1 MKLASQTNE
10 IKRAVI
16 YLRVSTEEQVDNF
29 SLGTQEDICNKEA
42 QRRGIEIVKIFREEG
57 RSAKTIAGRPILIEM
72 LEFCR
77 KNKKTLDAVIA
88 YRLDRI
94 SRQTAD
100 YLAIRKKLA
109 ESNITLISV
118 TEPTGNSPTEKLVE
132 TILAGFA
139 QLDNDV
145 RGERARNGLKA
156 RFMAGLPSG
165 TPPVGYLNENGY
177 AVKDPKTWNKL
188 KESWE
193 LMATGTKT
201 LSEMADIMNEWG
213 LRQLFK
219 KKAYLLRP
227 QNLSRIF
234 KNKFYMGILTSERY
248 PEEIKGQ
255 HLPMISEA
263 IFYRV
268 QAALDGRNTN
278 IHVPIVRKNRDNSE
292 FPLRRLVTCQNCG
305 TPLTG
310 AWSKGKKS
318 KYAYYFCR
326 KRCGMKS
333 IPVDNLDNSLINYL
347 STITPTK
354 DCLNAFIALL
364 RGTYYKR
371 VKQLQKRKD
380 ESDIELKRL
389 QELRQSLIQKNLS
402 GVYSDEIF
410 KEQNKLIEEQI
421 ITVRITQ
428 DDALLSK
435 YNLESIVKFMQEKFE
450 NLGRTYQMSNLSQI
464 RVLLCSI
471 FPSGMLWSYPGFSNT
486 QISPLY
492 QSIRHFEID
501 SIPSGGEGG
510 IRTPGSLSTTY
521 AFQAYALGHYA
532 TSPTTSNRLLYQL

>member
-1 MKLASQTNE
+1 M
-10 IKRAVI
+10 
-16 YLRVSTEEQVDNF
+16 
-29 SLGTQEDICNKEA
+29 
-42 QRRGIEIVKIFREEG
+42 
-57 RSAKTIAGRPILIEM
+57 LIEL

-94 SRQTAD
+94 SRQTSD

-109 ESNITLISV
+109 ESGISLISV

-145 RGERARNGLKA
+145 RGERARNGLRA
-156 RFMAGLPSG
+156 RFFAGLPCG
-165 TPPVGYLNENGY
+165 TPPFGYINENGY
-177 AVKDPKTWNKL
+177 AVKDPKTWDKL
-188 KESWE
+188 KAAWE

-201 LSEMADIMNEWG
+201 LSEMASIMNEWG
-213 LRQLFK
+213 LRQTSRSK
-219 KKAYLLRP
+219 ERPLLP
-227 QNLSRIF
+227 QTLQRIF
-234 KNKFYMGILTSERY
+234 RNKFYIGILTSKRH
-248 PEEIKGQ
+248 PEEVKGQ

-278 IHVPIVRKNRDNSE
+278 INVPLARKNRDNTE
-292 FPLRRLVTCQNCG
+292 FPLRRIVCCRNCG

-310 AWSKGKKS
+310 AWSKGKRS
-318 KYAYYFCR
+318 KYGYYFCR

-333 IPVDNLDNSLINYL
+333 IPIDDMNNAMIHFL

-354 DCLNAFIALL
+354 ECLDAFIGLL
-364 RGTYYKR
+364 RRTYYQR
-371 VKQLQKRKD
+371 IKQLQKRKEEAD
-380 ESDIELKRL
+380 SELKKL
-389 QELRQSLIQKNLS
+389 QTLRQSLIQKNLT

-421 ITVRITQ
+421 
-428 DDALLSK
+428 LSLQIAKSDESLAK
-435 YNLESIVKFMQEKFE
+435 YNLESIVKFMQEKFN

-471 FPSGMLWSYPGFSNT
+471 FPSGMVWSYPGYSNT
-486 QISPLY
+486 SISPLY
-492 QSIRHFEID
+492 QSIRMFEDD
-501 SIPSGGEGG
+501 SITSGGEGG
-510 IRTPGSLSTTY
+510 IRTRGSLRHGGLVNLCTRPLCDLSIVLLEYYRSTICV
-521 AFQAYALGHYA
+521 
-532 TSPTTSNRLLYQL
+532 